1 MDEPL
6 ATSDPH
12 RWWREPQLV
21 VLVLMVTAIFFS
33 RLTTLTIRG
42 EESRRARVA
51 VEILESGDWIVPTQQ
66 QQIYLSRPPLGSYP
80 IALVGMWRGEVDAL
94 ATRLPTVLAVLLTCV
109 LIYGY
114 GRGFLTANG
123 ALAAALAYATMIQ
136 VMELGRLAETE
147 ATFTLLVAAS
157 LLLWHAGYT
166 HRWPAALFWS
176 LGYNCAALA
185 GLAKGPQGPIYF
197 VAVTIAYL
205 LWRRDWKSLF
215 SLPHAVGIASFL
227 LVLGAWQ
234 VPYFL
239 STNLESSLGIW
250 VNNAAQRFEDN
261 SRVATM
267 LTHMATYPLEMF
279 ACLAPWSLLLL
290 RYGDKRFRHELAPYA
305 ERILFLTL
313 AILVT
318 FPTVWLASTAKTR
331 YFMPLYPCFALLVGM
346 VIDRSL
352 AAAPSSALRK
362 VWRNYAL
369 VVSVAIVGFAAVV
382 AVASWWSV
390 PQLAMLAQSPAVA
403 LAFGMSVLLGAI
415 VAVTFAQQ
423 PGNAAPA
430 ASVTIVAGMLGLSFT
445 WILLNSYARSANDPA
460 PVIAAV
466 KQRLFSDRP
475 LHSFCRVDHLFAYHY
490 QTPIEYLP
498 VPQTANE
505 VPNNVEYFVL
515 DGGPSPMATLPFEWE
530 TVETI
535 SLDRNRMDQPKRTVI
550 IGRRLSESES
560 LHVARKARQRTPS
573 KN

>member
-1 MDEPL
+1 MDEPF
-6 ATSDPH
+6 ATSDPR
-12 RWWREPQLV
+12 RWWREPQLA
-21 VLVLMVTAIFFS
+21 VLVLVVSAIFFS

-80 IALVGMWRGEVDAL
+80 IALVGMWRGKVDVV

-123 ALAAALAYATMIQ
+123 ALASALAYATMIQ
-136 VMELGRLAETE
+136 VLELGRLAETE

-157 LLLWHAGYT
+157 LLLWHAGYS

-176 LGYNCAALA
+176 VGYACAALA
-185 GLAKGPQGPIYF
+185 GLAKGPQGPVYF

-205 LWRRDWKSLF
+205 LWQRDWKSLF
-215 SLPHAVGIASFL
+215 SVPHAVGIASFF

-234 VPYFL
+234 IPYFL
-239 STNLESSLGIW
+239 STNLESSVGIW

-267 LTHMATYPLEMF
+267 ITHLATYPLEMF

-290 RYGDKRFRHELAPYA
+290 RYCDKRFRPEVAPFA
-305 ERILFLTL
+305 QRITFLTL

-318 FPTVWLASTAKTR
+318 FPTVWFASTAKTR
-331 YFMPLYPCFALLVGM
+331 YFMPLYPCFALLAGIV
-346 VIDRSL
+346 VDRSL
-352 AAAPSSALRK
+352 AAAPQAALRK
-362 VWRNYAL
+362 VWRNYAI
-369 VVSVAIVGFAAVV
+369 VVCVALVGFAAVV
-382 AVASWWSV
+382 AVASWWPV
-390 PQLAMLAQSPAVA
+390 ARLAMLAQSPAVA
-403 LAFGMSVLLGAI
+403 LAYGMLVLLGAI

-423 PGNAAPA
+423 PGKAAPA
-430 ASVTIVAGMLGLSFT
+430 ASVTIVAGMLGLTFT

-460 PVIAAV
+460 PAIAEV
-466 KQRLFSDRP
+466 KQRLFSNRP
-475 LHSFCRVDHLFAYHY
+475 LHSFGRVDHLFAFHY
-490 QTPIEYLP
+490 ETPIEYLP
-498 VPQTANE
+498 VPQSVAE
-505 VPNNVEYFVL
+505 VPADVEYFVL
-515 DGGPSPMATLPFEWE
+515 DGGPSPLATLPFDWE

-535 SLDRNRMDQPKRTVI
+535 SLDRNRVDRPQRTVI
-550 IGRRLSESES
+550 IGRRLSDAES
-560 LHVARKARQRTPS
+560 LHVARKARKSTS
-573 KN
+573 NKN